1 MPMKPYFQRYHL
13 KSKYL
18 QTEAF
23 KPLSLYSVITN
34 SNKKI
39 FKSTYIT
46 RIKQHANEQ
55 RNQLL
60 LNSFVP

>member
-1 MPMKPYFQRYHL
+1 MKPYLQRYHL

-60 LNSFVP
+60 LKSFVPEK